1 MLLFDYRRDLLA
13 VIANQYTKPGAKPT
27 INGIHTG
34 HPSAAVAM
42 LSNQNLSYLNPSSSI
57 KFVIDRTKKL

>member
-1 MLLFDYRRDLLA
+1 MALFYFDLLA

-34 HPSAAVAM
+34 HPSTALAM
-42 LSNQNLSYLNPSSSI
+42 IFKPKLILFKSI
-57 KFVIDRTKKL
+57 QKSDFHK

>member
-1 MLLFDYRRDLLA
+1 MAFIYFDFLA

-34 HPSAAVAM
+34 HPSITLAM
-42 LSNQNLSYLNPSSSI
+42 LFKPKLILFKSI
-57 KFVIDRTKKL
+57 QKSDFQK